1 MSLFFIRSL
10 DCGLQVPKIIQAVKN
25 TDNIDSVRN
34 RFLYEI
40 LYHIVAIRTISK
52 DILSPEE
59 HLKLRVLETI
69 TEFPKSVPRIFLQET

>member
-34 RFLYEI
+34 KNDDR
-40 LYHIVAIRTISK
+40 ADDADR
-52 DILSPEE
+52 
-59 HLKLRVLETI
+59 R
-69 TEFPKSVPRIFLQET
+69 